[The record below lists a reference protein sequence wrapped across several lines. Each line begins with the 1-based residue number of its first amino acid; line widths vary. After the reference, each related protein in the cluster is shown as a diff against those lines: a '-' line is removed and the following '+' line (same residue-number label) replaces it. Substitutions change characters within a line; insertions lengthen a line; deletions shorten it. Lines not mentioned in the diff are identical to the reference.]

1 MPSYRRKRHVLKLE
15 FTLEYKESDFKK
27 DLRVRNQF
35 LLFVFPLYWVIFL
48 GFGP

>member
-1 MPSYRRKRHVLKLE
+1 MPSYRRKSHLLKLE
-15 FTLEYKESDFKK
+15 FTFEYKESDLGK
-27 DLRVRNQF
+27 DLRVPNQF